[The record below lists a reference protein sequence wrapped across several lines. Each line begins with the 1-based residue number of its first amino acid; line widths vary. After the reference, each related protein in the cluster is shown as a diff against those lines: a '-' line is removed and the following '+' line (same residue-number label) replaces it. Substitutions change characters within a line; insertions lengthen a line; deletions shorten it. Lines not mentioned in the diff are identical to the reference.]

1 MRFLKVLAL
10 VFAALFVSIG
20 AARATVQIHI
30 DLSTQRMHV
39 ESSKGSYTW
48 PVSTARSGYVTPR
61 GSFAPT
67 GLQKMHYSR
76 KYHMSPMPHSIF
88 FNGGY
93 AIHGTYA
100 TGALGRPASHG
111 CVRVA
116 PGNAAA
122 LYKMVQDEGA
132 QISITGNSPSST
144 RYARTAGR
152 TAMSPGLH
160 RPHRSH
166 AIGLCAQSPRA
177 MAYGPQRYR
186 GSASV
191 KTWQS
196 GADELSVRLLTGRR
210 FASVGGL
217 GEFGEEPLLS
227 GRRPPVDPPRR
238 GDGRDRSVSRRASGR
253 RAGSAR
259 RTRAPARRAGRLASA
274 TPRPATAARMSA
286 RLVDE
291 DEPGVGI
298 EATFAALLE
307 PASPTRRRGQW
318 SSVAVAR

>member
-10 VFAALFVSIG
+10 VSAALFISIG

-39 ESSKGSYTW
+39 ESSKGSYSW

-111 CVRVA
+111 CVRLA

-122 LYKMVQDEGA
+122 LYKMVQAEGA
-132 QISITGNSPSST
+132 QISITGSSPVA
-144 RYARTAGR
+144 RYAAHKRHQSQLASLSGQR
-152 TAMSPGLH
+152 HRAHVAGLH
-160 RPHRSH
+160 RP
-166 AIGLCAQSPRA
+166 QRA
-177 MAYGPQRYR
+177 NPLAYAPGQRYR
-186 GSASV
+186 SVTGV

-196 GADELSVRLLTGRR
+196 APMTYP
-210 FASVGGL
+210 
-217 GEFGEEPLLS
+217 FGY
-227 GRRPPVDPPRR
+227 
-238 GDGRDRSVSRRASGR
+238 
-253 RAGSAR
+253 
-259 RTRAPARRAGRLASA
+259 
-274 TPRPATAARMSA
+274 
-286 RLVDE
+286 
-291 DEPGVGI
+291 
-298 EATFAALLE
+298 
-307 PASPTRRRGQW
+307 
-318 SSVAVAR
+318 